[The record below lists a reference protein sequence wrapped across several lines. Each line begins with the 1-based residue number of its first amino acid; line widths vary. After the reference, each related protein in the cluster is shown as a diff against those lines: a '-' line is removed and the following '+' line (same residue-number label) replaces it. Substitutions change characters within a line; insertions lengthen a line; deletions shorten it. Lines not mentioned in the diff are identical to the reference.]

1 MLRPALILAAA
12 LLAPA
17 LTLTPALADFD
28 RAAVE
33 ALRDGH
39 MKKLM
44 FHEAPQPVPDTVF
57 ADIDGVESSLA
68 AYEGK
73 IVVLNFW
80 ATWCAPCRKEMP
92 SLDRLNMALGGEDFA
107 VVTLATGRN
116 SPQGMR
122 RFFEEES
129 IETLPLL
136 PATVG
141 NYQDFTAR
149 VQAPDGAEELV
160 ALRLWPT
167 HLVYLGDGRAPQPIW
182 AGSVA
187 RYRVQRVLY
196 FFHFWRR
203 EAFQP
208 RREGHPTSGSVGT
221 LVGL

>member
-44 FHEAPQPVPDTVF
+44 FHEVPQPVPDTVF

-129 IETLPLL
+129 IETLPLYKDPNQAIAREMAVLGL
-136 PATVG
+136 PITVIL
-141 NYQDFTAR
+141 N
-149 VQAPDGAEELV
+149 
-160 ALRLWPT
+160 
-167 HLVYLGDGRAPQPIW
+167 
-182 AGSVA
+182 
-187 RYRVQRVLY
+187 
-196 FFHFWRR
+196 
-203 EAFQP
+203 
-208 RREGHPTSGSVGT
+208 REGQEIARLRGDAEWDSDSAKAIVAALIGGES
-221 LVGL
+221 